1 MRRAKI
7 VCTIG
12 PSSSERSIIS
22 QMITAGMDVAR
33 LNFSHGD
40 YAEYESII
48 RIIREESQK
57 IGKPVAILQDLQGIK
72 IRIGEVEN
80 NQVSLKEGDNIEIF
94 SGNQPS
100 NSEKLF
106 ISYPSLIEDM
116 NIGEDILIDDGLLKI
131 RVIDKLSDRIIGK
144 ILEGGILRSKKGVN
158 LPSTKTTIKSFT
170 EKDKNDLIFGI
181 KFGVDYVAISFVRN
195 QDDILVIKKWAEE
208 KKFNL
213 PPLIAKI
220 EKKEAIEDIHSILD
234 VTDGIMVARG
244 DLGVELAIEEV
255 PIYQKKLIELANQ
268 KRKIVITATQ
278 MLESMREHTRPT
290 RAEATDVANAVLDG
304 TDALMLSAETATG
317 KYPLEAI
324 KTMDSI
330 ISFTEKQL
338 SEKIVTF
345 FKVSKYFPEAIAS
358 GAVQVAQDIGAKA
371 IVVFSNSG
379 FSAMLISK
387 LRPSMPIIAF
397 TPEEAVY
404 RRLSLLWAVV
414 PKIINKEIGIVDNN
428 FLRETEIEIKKLN
441 LAHDGDAIVFVASSP
456 FMGNKNVIRLHKIG
470 DPLY

>member
-330 ISFTEKQL
+330 ISFTENIYQKR
-338 SEKIVTF
+338 S
-345 FKVSKYFPEAIAS
+345 
-358 GAVQVAQDIGAKA
+358 
-371 IVVFSNSG
+371 
-379 FSAMLISK
+379 
-387 LRPSMPIIAF
+387 
-397 TPEEAVY
+397 
-404 RRLSLLWAVV
+404 
-414 PKIINKEIGIVDNN
+414 
-428 FLRETEIEIKKLN
+428 
-441 LAHDGDAIVFVASSP
+441 
-456 FMGNKNVIRLHKIG
+456 
-470 DPLY
+470 

>member
-158 LPSTKTTIKSFT
+158 LPSTKQ
-170 EKDKNDLIFGI
+170 
-181 KFGVDYVAISFVRN
+181 R
-195 QDDILVIKKWAEE
+195 
-208 KKFNL
+208 
-213 PPLIAKI
+213 
-220 EKKEAIEDIHSILD
+220 
-234 VTDGIMVARG
+234 
-244 DLGVELAIEEV
+244 
-255 PIYQKKLIELANQ
+255 
-268 KRKIVITATQ
+268 
-278 MLESMREHTRPT
+278 
-290 RAEATDVANAVLDG
+290 
-304 TDALMLSAETATG
+304 
-317 KYPLEAI
+317 
-324 KTMDSI
+324 
-330 ISFTEKQL
+330 
-338 SEKIVTF
+338 
-345 FKVSKYFPEAIAS
+345 
-358 GAVQVAQDIGAKA
+358 
-371 IVVFSNSG
+371 
-379 FSAMLISK
+379 
-387 LRPSMPIIAF
+387 
-397 TPEEAVY
+397 
-404 RRLSLLWAVV
+404 
-414 PKIINKEIGIVDNN
+414 
-428 FLRETEIEIKKLN
+428 
-441 LAHDGDAIVFVASSP
+441 
-456 FMGNKNVIRLHKIG
+456 
-470 DPLY
+470 